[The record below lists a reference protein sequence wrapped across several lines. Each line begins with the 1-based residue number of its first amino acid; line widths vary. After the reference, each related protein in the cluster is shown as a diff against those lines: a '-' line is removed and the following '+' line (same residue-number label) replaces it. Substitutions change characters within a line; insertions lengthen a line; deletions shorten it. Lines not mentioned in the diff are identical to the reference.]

1 MFHKKS
7 TPIFDGH
14 NDSIP
19 RFFYE
24 HDERKSFFDLH
35 STGHIDFPRLQ
46 QANFIG
52 GLFAIFVPSADE
64 NNKKRK
70 KKTPAPALD
79 PVYAYEHTCRMMTLI
94 EKICEHEQVFRIEK
108 AVDLQ
113 KCYTT
118 NTLGIVVHFE
128 GAEAII
134 DFDKLEFFYEKG
146 LRSLGLVWSRPN
158 QYAVGVPFT
167 FPHTPDIG
175 PGLTDKGKE
184 LVKRCDKLGL
194 VIDVSHLNQK
204 GFWDVA
210 KISQRPLVATHS
222 NVHNICPS
230 PRNLLDDQI
239 KAIADSG
246 GVIGINL
253 GVPFIRKDG
262 KFNRDTKLQ
271 EIVAHFDYIVTK
283 VGVDH
288 VAFGSDLDGMY
299 MATDIKD
306 VTGMPKIIAAL
317 RMQGYSEENLN
328 KIAYGNWFRVLEEI
342 L

>member
-1 MFHKKS
+1 MFHEKS
-7 TPIFDGH
+7 IPIFDGH

-24 HDERKSFFDLH
+24 HDERKSFFDAH
-35 STGHIDFPRLQ
+35 SIGHIDFPRLQ

-52 GLFAIFVPSADE
+52 GLFAIFVPSPQE
-64 NNKKRK
+64 NNKERK
-70 KKTPAPALD
+70 KKKPATALD
-79 PVYAYEHTCRMMTLI
+79 TGYAYEHTCKMMMFM
-94 EKICEHEQVFRIEK
+94 EQICEHAQVFRVEK
-108 AVDLQ
+108 ATDLQ
-113 KCYTT
+113 KCYVTDS
-118 NTLGIVVHFE
+118 LGIVVHFE
-128 GAEAII
+128 GAEAIT

-158 QYAVGVPFT
+158 QYGVGVPFT

-184 LVKRCDKLGL
+184 LVKKCDKRGII
-194 VIDVSHLNQK
+194 VDVSHLNQK

-210 KISQRPLVATHS
+210 RISQRPLVATHS

-230 PRNLLDDQI
+230 PRNLLDEQI

-262 KFNRDTKLQ
+262 KFNRDTKIQ

-299 MATDIKD
+299 MAKDIRD
-306 VTGMPKIIAAL
+306 VMGLPKIIAAL
-317 RMQGYSEENLN
+317 RAEGYSEENLG
-328 KIAYGNWFRVLEEI
+328 KIAYGNWFRILEEI